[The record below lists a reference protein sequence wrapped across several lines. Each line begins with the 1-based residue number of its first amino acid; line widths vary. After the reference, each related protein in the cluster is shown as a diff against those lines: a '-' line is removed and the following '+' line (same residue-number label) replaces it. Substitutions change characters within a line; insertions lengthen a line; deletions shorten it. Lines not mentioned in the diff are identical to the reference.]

1 MKQAEL
7 DAAVKVARDLFRTKM
22 AEKGYSQ
29 FIENVESQIDLP
41 DMMQYVLQAAE
52 DARKTGEKKK

>member
-1 MKQAEL
+1 MKKAEL

-22 AEKGYSQ
+22 AEKGYAQ
-29 FIENVESQIDLP
+29 FIEQVESQIDLP

-52 DARKTGEKKK
+52 DVREKKA